1 MQLGENL
8 PFQAF
13 LAHACDKVW
22 LKTCNGAGWV
32 HCHCEL
38 KQLIKE
44 NSLAETSSKYARAWV
59 YNSSGGAH
67 LLIEHVPSFMEY
79 SWTSQSWIYKGKLLP
94 SGFGSVPFW
103 ISNSIA
109 KIRNL
114 TLPCT
119 SKSPLFSSFHKYLRS
134 AFFMS
139 HQQSDVV
146 VPNANVRHHKP
157 LLNLPQLL
165 LNSYRKVSPLSLAPQ
180 VLWSAKTTARSGSF
194 TTVSMT

>member
-22 LKTCNGAGWV
+22 LKRCNGAGRV
-32 HCHCEL
+32 HSHCKW

-59 YNSSGGAH
+59 YNPSVGAH
-67 LLIEHVPSFMEY
+67 LLIEHVASFMEY
-79 SWTSQSWIYKGKLLP
+79 LWTSQSWIYKGKLLP
-94 SGFGSVPFW
+94 SGFESVPFW

-139 HQQSDVV
+139 QQQSDVV
-146 VPNANVRHHKP
+146 ANVRHNKP

-165 LNSYRKVSPLSLAPQ
+165 LNSYRKVCPLSLAAQ
-180 VLWSAKTTARSGSF
+180 VLWSAKTTARSGFF